1 MHIILYIFMYI
12 QLCINAIKKG
22 YRKNNLRGLVFFLY
36 PFGFYNGIEF
46 YNANISEKIK
56 KIKCFLLLKLKK
68 YKKFFS
74 ILYYIYMEKIFRSG
88 REKKFL
94 KNFKKALTYKKI

>member
-1 MHIILYIFMYI
+1 MYI

-68 YKKFFS
+68 YKKFFLFFIIYIWKK
-74 ILYYIYMEKIFRSG
+74 ILG
-88 REKKFL
+88 AAREKKF
-94 KNFKKALTYKKI
+94 FKKISKKH